1 MTREH
6 VKQKNEV
13 WSGQRKKTS
22 SGLTK
27 KDLMKNKNGKIVSKK
42 QHKKGQELYRMM
54 KKEGK
59 LADPFKKKSRSK
71 SKSPKKKSK
80 SKKRSKSNKKR

>member
-13 WSGQRKKTS
+13 WSGLRKKTS

-27 KDLMKNKNGKIVSKK
+27 KYLMKNKTGKIVSKK
-42 QHKKGQELYRMM
+42 QHKKGQELYKMM

-59 LADPFKKKSRSK
+59 LATPFKKKSRSK

-80 SKKRSKSNKKR
+80 SKKRSKSNKRR

>member
-6 VKQKNEV
+6 VKQKIEV
-13 WSGQRKKTS
+13 WSGERKKTA

-27 KDLMKNKNGKIVSKK
+27 KDLMKNKDGKIVSKK
-42 QHKKGQELYRMM
+42 QHKKGKELYRMM

-59 LADPFKKKSRSK
+59 LAEPFKKKS
-71 SKSPKKKSK
+71 KSK
-80 SKKRSKSNKKR
+80 SKKRSKSNKRR